1 MAVLSVS
8 RKWKVSSERGGG
20 GGSRKEKITALSFRI
35 FDIFQLSGDDTLI
48 VDFSFT

>member
-8 RKWKVSSERGGG
+8 RKWKVSSERGG

-48 VDFSFT
+48 VDISFT